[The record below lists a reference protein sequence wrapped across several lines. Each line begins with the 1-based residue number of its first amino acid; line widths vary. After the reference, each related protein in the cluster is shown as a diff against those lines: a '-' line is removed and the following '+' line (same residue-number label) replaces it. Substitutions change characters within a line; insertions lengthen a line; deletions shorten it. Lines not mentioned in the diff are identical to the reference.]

1 MSEDARKRLA
11 RLFEELADA
20 VESGASLPNLAE
32 GVGGRR
38 LRIGLTVLGSEH
50 GPGEIIG
57 GARSALRSCIDLEV
71 ALIGPAKL
79 AKPVRG
85 VPCICLYPAASE
97 EEQHRQ
103 MERLLDAGEID
114 ACVTMH
120 YNFPIGVSTVGRVVT
135 PGKGREMFI
144 ATTTGTSGTER
155 VGNMIRNAVYGII
168 AAKASG
174 VAEPTVGVLN
184 IDGARQVERALRK
197 LSDAGYPIG
206 FAESARAG
214 GGAVMRGNDL
224 LMATPDVMICD
235 SLTGNLLMKV
245 LSAGSTGGSYE
256 SAGYGYGP
264 GIGEGY
270 TRTILIISR
279 ASGAPVVAGG
289 IRYASDLVRGG
300 ILSVAEA
307 EFAAA
312 HKAGWP
318 DIGFR
323 DGERMRGR
331 PVLRQAAEEAVPS
344 GTESLEPPPKKVVTC
359 DIAGVDI
366 LQLEAAVEL
375 LWSAGIYAE
384 TGMGCTGPVV
394 MVADE
399 DVLASRKAL
408 KSGGYL

>member
-20 VESGASLPNLAE
+20 VEIGAGLPNLAE
-32 GVGGRR
+32 GVDGRR
-38 LRIGLTVLGSEH
+38 TRIGLTVLGSEH
-50 GPGEIIG
+50 GPGEIID
-57 GARSALRSCIDLEV
+57 GARSALRSCLDLEV
-71 ALIGPAKL
+71 ALIGPGKL
-79 AKPVRG
+79 GKPVKGMPRL
-85 VPCICLYPAASE
+85 CLYPAANE
-97 EEQHRQ
+97 TQQHRQ
-103 MERLLDAGEID
+103 MECLLDAGEID

-155 VGNMIRNAVYGII
+155 VGSMIRNAVYGII

-174 VAEPTVGVLN
+174 VVKPTLGVLN
-184 IDGARQVERALRK
+184 IDGARQVERALKK
-197 LSDAGYPIG
+197 LSDVGYAID
-206 FAESARAG
+206 FAESARSG
-214 GGAVMRGNDL
+214 GGAIMRGNDL

-245 LSAGSTGGSYE
+245 LSAASTGGSYE
-256 SAGYGYGP
+256 SSGYGYGP

-270 TRTILIISR
+270 ARIILIVSR
-279 ASGAPVVAGG
+279 ASGAPVVASA
-289 IRYASDLVRGG
+289 IRYAFGLVRGG
-300 ILSVAEA
+300 ILSVAET

-318 DIGFR
+318 DLGLL
-323 DGERMRGR
+323 DGGGMHARR
-331 PVLRQAAEEAVPS
+331 VLQQVEEEAQSS

-366 LQLEAAVEL
+366 LQLEAAVGL

-384 TGMGCTGPVV
+384 AGMGCTGPVV

-399 DVLASRKAL
+399 DVRAARKAL
-408 KSGGYL
+408 ESGGFL